1 MVPDAA
7 AGGLQDVQDR
17 RAAAAQRQQ
26 QQQQAEVKAEP
37 GSAQATALERQAACD
52 AELLQIPADTLPAI
66 K

>member
-1 MVPDAA
+1 M
-7 AGGLQDVQDR
+7 QDR